1 LLLSP
6 GQSSRP
12 VQFCSTGFRPLNN
25 GVLDV
30 VHAIIAGLVMA
41 RVFVSHSSKDNLQA
55 MAFQRWLEA
64 NGWAKDD
71 IFLDLHGIGAGERWR
86 DTLRKANSTCEAI
99 ILLASPDSLG
109 SVECQKE
116 LELAEA
122 LGKVIVPAILRDLA
136 KDDPRL
142 GRYAE
147 HQLVDLSAQPMDCV
161 EQFEHEG
168 SVHQVALNG
177 RALAA
182 IKVRLEDLGVAPDS
196 FAWPPKDK
204 ADPEPYPGLSA
215 LNESDAGIFFGR
227 DADIMSGLTELRHV
241 CRRGSPRLFVI
252 QAASGSGKSSFLRA
266 GLWPRLQRD
275 RDFAPLA
282 ILRPAQGIL
291 NGPNGLAFQLVRW
304 FTRQGKQKTAGSIH
318 SAISVADLCASEQA
332 FRGLVTE
339 AATLAEH
346 ARRVADADASPP
358 SPLIAIDQGEE
369 LFSAED
375 SQESERFLQLLAAV
389 LKSPP
394 EGVDPYVLITIRAD
408 SVESLLQRVAELG
421 LEAPKPFYLPP
432 LSPGAYRDV
441 ILRPAAIYS
450 KQIRRLAIDPALAK
464 QLVADASG
472 ADALPLLAFTLSQL
486 FKLHGPGQELTLDHY
501 NEMGGMGGC
510 VTRVLQQA
518 QNRAGAAGSDDS
530 LRSLVVPGLA
540 TWDTAAGAAKRLVG
554 RKADVI
560 GDDRAHLAPLAHA
573 LIEARLL
580 VQNRD
585 TLEVAHEALLRRPP
599 IAGWLDEQKDALKLR
614 DDLLREAAEWDIGG
628 RNDKDL
634 LRRGE
639 RLSMALALLVR
650 NDFSA
655 ALAPAKNYLAACQKS
670 EAAARRRSQRTQAS
684 IYAML
689 VAIILALVGWINQ
702 RYLMKQWNWYATMRP
717 YMVANIRPYVLSPTA
732 ERTLAPFA
740 TFRECAEHCP
750 LMVVLPAGTFTMGS
764 PASEKGRS
772 ENEGQQH
779 QVTLDG
785 PFAVAKFDVTFADW
799 DACVSVGGCDAVS
812 DSGMGRG
819 SKPIVNVSWD
829 DAQQYVKWFSMMTDR
844 HYRLLSE
851 SEWEYAARAGT
862 TTAYSWGD
870 EIDTNNA
877 DCIGCGSQWDGKQT
891 APVGSFKPNSFGLY
905 DMQGNVFQWV
915 EDCYHDSYRDAP
927 THGSA
932 NTTGD
937 CSRRV
942 VRGGA
947 WARTPNELRSAYRHW
962 GATNI
967 RIDNQGFRIARTL
980 NHPQ

>member
-1 LLLSP
+1 
-6 GQSSRP
+6 
-12 VQFCSTGFRPLNN
+12 
-25 GVLDV
+25 
-30 VHAIIAGLVMA
+30 MA
-41 RVFVSHSSKDNLQA
+41 RLFISHSSKDNLQA
-55 MAFQRWLEA
+55 LAFQRWLEA
-64 NGWAKDD
+64 NGWSKDD
-71 IFLDLHGIGAGERWR
+71 VFIDLHGIGAGERWR
-86 DTLRKANSTCEAI
+86 ETLRKANATCEAI
-99 ILLASPDSLG
+99 ILLASPESLA

-122 LGKVIVPAILRDLA
+122 LGKVIVPAIVRDLA

-147 HQLVDLSAQPMDCV
+147 HQLVDLSAQPTDCV
-161 EQFEHEG
+161 EEFEHEG
-168 SVHQVALNG
+168 SVHRVELNG

-196 FAWPPKDK
+196 FIWPPKDK
-204 ADPEPYPGLSA
+204 TNSEPYPGLSA
-215 LNESDAGIFFGR
+215 LSESDAGIFFGR

-241 CRRGSPRLFVI
+241 RRRGGPRLFVI

-282 ILRPAQGIL
+282 VLRPAQGIL
-291 NGPNGLAFQLVRW
+291 SGPNGLAFQLVPW
-304 FTRQGKQKTAGSIH
+304 FSRHGKQKTAGSIH
-318 SAISVADLCASEQA
+318 SSISAADLSASVEA
-332 FRGLVTE
+332 FRGLLTE
-339 AATLAEH
+339 AATLSLH

-369 LFSAED
+369 LFAAED
-375 SQESERFLQLLAAV
+375 SQESEKFLQLLAAL

-394 EGVDPYVLITIRAD
+394 ESVDPYVLITIRAD

-421 LEAPKPFYLPP
+421 LDAPKPIYLPP
-432 LSPGAYRDV
+432 LSPAAYRDV

-450 KQIRRLAIDPALAK
+450 KQIQRLAIDPALAK

-472 ADALPLLAFTLSQL
+472 ADALPMLAFALSQL
-486 FKLHGPGQELTLDHY
+486 FKLHGPGQELTLDQY

-518 QNRAGAAGSDDS
+518 QNRAGAAGGDDS
-530 LRSLVVPGLA
+530 LRRLVVPGLA
-540 TWDTAAGAAKRLVG
+540 TWDSAAGAAKRLVG
-554 RKADVI
+554 RKAEVI

-580 VQNRD
+580 VHNRD

-614 DDLLREAAEWDIGG
+614 DDVLREAAEWDSGG
-628 RNDKDL
+628 KNDKDVV
-634 LRRGE
+634 RRGE
-639 RLSMALALLVR
+639 RLGMALALLVSR
-650 NDFSA
+650 DFSA
-655 ALAPAKNYLAACQKS
+655 ALAPARDYLAACQRS
-670 EAAARRRSQRTQAS
+670 ESAARRRSQRALAV

-702 RYLMKQWNWYATMRP
+702 KSLMKQWNWYATMRP
-717 YMVANIRPYVLSPTA
+717 YMVANVRPYVLSRDA
-732 ERTLAPFA
+732 EQKLAPFA

-750 LMVVLPAGTFTMGS
+750 QMVILPAGTFTMGS
-764 PASEKGRS
+764 LANEKGRS
-772 ENEGQQH
+772 ENEGPQH
-779 QVTLDG
+779 QVTLAE

-799 DACVSVGGCDAVS
+799 DACVSVGGCDPVS

-819 SKPIVNVSWD
+819 SKPVVNVSWD
-829 DAQQYVKWFSMMTDR
+829 DAQQYVKWFSTMTGQ

-862 TTAYSWGD
+862 TTAYPWGD
-870 EIDTNNA
+870 EIGTGNA

-891 APVGSFKPNSFGLY
+891 SPVGSFKPNSSGLY
-905 DMQGNVFQWV
+905 DMQGNVYQWV

-927 THGSA
+927 TDGSA

-947 WARTPNELRSAYRHW
+947 WARSPNELRSAYRHW

-967 RIDNQGFRIARTL
+967 RIDNQGFRLARTL

>member
-1 LLLSP
+1 
-6 GQSSRP
+6 
-12 VQFCSTGFRPLNN
+12 
-25 GVLDV
+25 
-30 VHAIIAGLVMA
+30 MA
-41 RVFVSHSSKDNLQA
+41 RLFISHSSKDNLQA
-55 MAFQRWLEA
+55 LAFQRWLEA
-64 NGWAKDD
+64 NGWSKDD
-71 IFLDLHGIGAGERWR
+71 VFIDLHGIGAGERWR
-86 DTLRKANSTCEAI
+86 ETLRKANATCEAI
-99 ILLASPDSLG
+99 ILLASPESLA

-122 LGKVIVPAILRDLA
+122 LGKVIVPAIVRDLA

-147 HQLVDLSAQPMDCV
+147 HQLVDLSAQPTDCV
-161 EQFEHEG
+161 EEFEHEG
-168 SVHQVALNG
+168 SVHRVELNG

-196 FAWPPKDK
+196 FIWPPKDK
-204 ADPEPYPGLSA
+204 TNSEPYPGLSA
-215 LNESDAGIFFGR
+215 LSESDAGIFFGR

-241 CRRGSPRLFVI
+241 RRRGGPRLFVI

-282 ILRPAQGIL
+282 VLRPAQGIL
-291 NGPNGLAFQLVRW
+291 SGPNGLAFQLVPW
-304 FTRQGKQKTAGSIH
+304 FSRHGKQKTAGSIH
-318 SAISVADLCASEQA
+318 SSISAADLSASVEA
-332 FRGLVTE
+332 FRGLLTE
-339 AATLAEH
+339 AATLSLH

-369 LFSAED
+369 LFAAED
-375 SQESERFLQLLAAV
+375 SQESEKFLQLLAAL

-394 EGVDPYVLITIRAD
+394 ESVDPYVLITIRAD

-421 LEAPKPFYLPP
+421 LDAPKPIYLPP
-432 LSPGAYRDV
+432 LSPAAYRDV

-450 KQIRRLAIDPALAK
+450 KQIQRLAIDPALAK

-472 ADALPLLAFTLSQL
+472 ADALPMLAFALSQL
-486 FKLHGPGQELTLDHY
+486 FKLHGPGQELTLDQY

-518 QNRAGAAGSDDS
+518 QNRAGAAGGDDS
-530 LRSLVVPGLA
+530 LRRLVVPGLA
-540 TWDTAAGAAKRLVG
+540 TWDSAAGAAKRLVG
-554 RKADVI
+554 RKAEVI

-580 VQNRD
+580 VHNRD

-614 DDLLREAAEWDIGG
+614 DDVLREAAEWDSGG
-628 RNDKDL
+628 KNDKDVV
-634 LRRGE
+634 RRGE
-639 RLSMALALLVR
+639 RLGMALALLVSR
-650 NDFSA
+650 DFSA
-655 ALAPAKNYLAACQKS
+655 ALAPARDYLAACQRS
-670 EAAARRRSQRTQAS
+670 ESAARRRSQRALAV

-702 RYLMKQWNWYATMRP
+702 KSLMKQWNWYATMRP
-717 YMVANIRPYVLSPTA
+717 YMVANVRPYVLSRDA
-732 ERTLAPFA
+732 EQKLAPFA

-750 LMVVLPAGTFTMGS
+750 QMVVLPAATFTMGS
-764 PASEKGRS
+764 PANEKGRS
-772 ENEGQQH
+772 ENEGPQH
-779 QVTLDG
+779 QVTLAE

-799 DACVSVGGCDAVS
+799 DACVSVGGCDPVS

-819 SKPIVNVSWD
+819 SKPVVNVSWD
-829 DAQQYVKWFSMMTDR
+829 DAQQYVKWFSTMTGQ

-862 TTAYSWGD
+862 TTAYPWGD
-870 EIDTNNA
+870 EIGTGNA

-891 APVGSFKPNSFGLY
+891 SPVGSFKPNSSGLY
-905 DMQGNVFQWV
+905 DMQGNVYQWV

-927 THGSA
+927 TDGSA

-947 WARTPNELRSAYRHW
+947 WARSPNELRSAYRHW

-967 RIDNQGFRIARTL
+967 RIDNQGFRLARTL